1 MRERAFSRIATES
14 ALRAAVGNGQLRV
27 YYQPI
32 VRLDNGA
39 LAGFEAL
46 PGRGRRREIA
56 WNAGTLTLIDESYNA
71 SPAAMRAALAVLAV
85 TEPAAGARRVAVLGD
100 MLELGD
106 AAERLHR
113 ELAEPLGAAKVDRV
127 FLVGEAMAALHHA
140 LPEGKR
146 GGLWRSADGA
156 IPALLRF
163 LEPGDVVTIKGSRGV
178 RVSRIVERLCAPSVQ
193 PET

>member
-1 MRERAFSRIATES
+1 
-14 ALRAAVGNGQLRV
+14 
-27 YYQPI
+27 
-32 VRLDNGA
+32 
-39 LAGFEAL
+39 
-46 PGRGRRREIA
+46 
-56 WNAGTLTLIDESYNA
+56 LTLIDESYNA
-71 SPAAMRAALAVLAV
+71 SPAAMCAALAVLAV
-85 TEPAAGARRVAVLGD
+85 TEPASGARRIAVLGD

-113 ELAEPLGAAKVDRV
+113 ELAEPLAAAEVDRV
-127 FLVGEAMAALHHA
+127 FLVGEAMAALHEA

-146 GGLWRSADGA
+146 GGLWQSADEA